1 MNNFD
6 KQTFCRLNLPAFD
19 IKIRNISGQMS
30 VLDPLRCKYVSLTP
44 EEWVRQ
50 HFIHFLVHYKGFSPT
65 LIGNEVELSSGDK
78 KMRCDSVVYDR
89 SLRPRIIIEYKKPSI
104 KITQKVFDQISVYN
118 HLLHVDYLIVSNG
131 MTHYCCRMDYA
142 SRGYVFIHDIPSAS
156 EITPSYI

>member
-30 VLDPLRCKYVSLTP
+30 VLDPLRCKYVSLTS

-89 SLRPRIIIEYKKPSI
+89 SLRPRIIIEYSLPRAYPA
-104 KITQKVFDQISVYN
+104 V
-118 HLLHVDYLIVSNG
+118 
-131 MTHYCCRMDYA
+131 
-142 SRGYVFIHDIPSAS
+142 
-156 EITPSYI
+156 